1 MPDLSIVLGLYLV
14 LINACSLAL
23 MCLDK
28 LFAKKGRRRIPEATL
43 LLSALLGGSA
53 GAWLGMYLVR
63 HKTRRPK
70 FYLGV
75 PAILLCQLLAAW
87 LLWKR

>member
-1 MPDLSIVLGLYLV
+1 MPDLSIALGLYLV

-70 FYLGV
+70 FYLGI
-75 PAILLCQLLAAW
+75 PAIVICQVLLAFFW
-87 LLWKR
+87 MKK

>member
-14 LINACSLAL
+14 LINACALAL

-28 LFAKKGRRRIPEATL
+28 LFAKKRRRRIPEATL
-43 LLSALLGGSA
+43 MLFALLGGSV

-63 HKTRRPK
+63 HKTRHPK
-70 FYLGV
+70 FYLGI

-87 LLWKR
+87 LLWKQ

>member
-14 LINACSLAL
+14 LINACALAL
-23 MCLDK
+23 RCLDK
-28 LFAKKGRRRIPEATL
+28 LFAKKRRRRIPEATL
-43 LLSALLGGSA
+43 MLFALLGGSV

-63 HKTRRPK
+63 HKTRHPK
-70 FYLGV
+70 FYLGI

-87 LLWKR
+87 LLWKQ